1 MRIVLVDPSR
11 TTRLIV
17 TRMLKVRGH
26 DVLPFANELE
36 ALAVIRADISVDGL
50 ITSAEL
56 TTMSGVELCWETR
69 LLATC
74 RRPIYVLMMSTQYD
88 QRSLIEALDSG
99 ADDFIGKPPLAE
111 ELYARLR
118 AAERILSMQ
127 RELLRLA
134 TTDPLTGLC
143 NRRGFFEQATEVCRV
158 VPPDGSLSAIILDI
172 DNFKHINDSYGHETG
187 DEAIRACAAT
197 ARLPQALTGRLG
209 GDEFA
214 LLLEDRPLPEAIEI
228 AEDLRSRLATR
239 PFDTGKDRI
248 TLTWSIGVGEG
259 GPGDSVDQIL
269 ARADAA
275 LYDAKLGGRNRVVGA
290 GVRLLTRPAIVSD
303 GLARASVF
311 LGLLRFFAFLL
322 RFFEARHDLDE
333 RAGAMPV
340 VELRFE
346 DAFPSIPAGSRG
358 SRHAKDIGALGHA
371 AAGA

>member
-1 MRIVLVDPSR
+1 MRIALVEPSR

-17 TRMLKVRGH
+17 GRMLEARGH
-26 DVLPFANELE
+26 EVLPFADELE
-36 ALAVIRADISVDGL
+36 ALALIKADYSIEAL

-56 TTMSGVELCWETR
+56 KHISGLELCWETR
-69 LLATC
+69 LVATC

-143 NRRGFFEQATEVCRV
+143 NRRGFFEQATEACARV

-187 DEAIRACAAT
+187 DEAIRACANT
-197 ARLPQALTGRLG
+197 ARIQEALTGRLG

-214 LLLEDRPLPEAIEI
+214 LLLEDRMLPQAVEI
-228 AEDLRSRLATR
+228 AEELRLKLAGC

-259 GPGDSVDQIL
+259 RSGETVDQIL

-275 LYDAKLGGRNRVVGA
+275 LYSAKLGGRNRVVGVHA
-290 GVRLLTRPAIVSD
+290 GLLARPAIATT
-303 GLARASVF
+303 GLARASSF
-311 LGLLRFFAFLL
+311 
-322 RFFEARHDLDE
+322 
-333 RAGAMPV
+333 
-340 VELRFE
+340 
-346 DAFPSIPAGSRG
+346 
-358 SRHAKDIGALGHA
+358 
-371 AAGA
+371 

>member
-1 MRIVLVDPSR
+1 MRIALVDPSR

-17 TRMLKVRGH
+17 TRMLEARGH
-26 DVLPFANELE
+26 AVVAFADELA
-36 ALAVIRADISVDGL
+36 ALAQIKADPSIDSL

-56 TTMSGVELCWETR
+56 KTMSGVELCWEAR

-127 RELLRLA
+127 REVLRL
-134 TTDPLTGLC
+134 TITDPLTGLC
-143 NRRGFFEQATEVCRV
+143 NRRGFFEQATEACARV

-197 ARLPQALTGRLG
+197 ARISEALTGRLG

-214 LLLEDRPLPEAIEI
+214 LLLEDRPLSQAIEI
-228 AEDLRSRLATR
+228 AEDLRTRLAAR

-248 TLTWSIGVGEG
+248 MLTWSVGVSEG
-259 GPGDSVDQIL
+259 RPGDSVDQIL

-275 LYDAKLGGRNRVVGA
+275 LYDAKLAGRNRVVGA
-290 GVRLLTRPAIVSD
+290 HAGVLTRPAVVAD
-303 GLARASVF
+303 CFARVGTF
-311 LGLLRFFAFLL
+311 
-322 RFFEARHDLDE
+322 
-333 RAGAMPV
+333 
-340 VELRFE
+340 
-346 DAFPSIPAGSRG
+346 
-358 SRHAKDIGALGHA
+358 
-371 AAGA
+371 

>member
-1 MRIVLVDPSR
+1 MRVALVEPSR

-17 TRMLKVRGH
+17 GRMLEARGH
-26 DVLPFANELE
+26 EVLPFSDELE
-36 ALAVIRADISVDGL
+36 ALAEIKADHSTDAL

-56 TTMSGVELCWETR
+56 KAISGLELCWETR
-69 LLATC
+69 LVATC

-88 QRSLIEALDSG
+88 KRNLIEALDSG

-143 NRRGFFEQATEVCRV
+143 NRRGFFEQATEACARV
-158 VPPDGSLSAIILDI
+158 VPPDGSLSAIMLDV

-187 DEAIRACAAT
+187 DEALRICAGA
-197 ARLPQALTGRLG
+197 ARLKEALTGRLG

-214 LLLEDRPLPEAIEI
+214 LLLEERTLPQAIEI
-228 AEDLRSRLATR
+228 AEDLRLKLAGR
-239 PFDTGKDRI
+239 PLDTGKDRI

-259 GPGDSVDQIL
+259 KPGETVDQVL

-275 LYDAKLGGRNRVVGA
+275 LYNAKLGGRNRVVGVHA
-290 GVRLLTRPAIVSD
+290 GLPARPAIVST
-303 GLARASVF
+303 GPARAS
-311 LGLLRFFAFLL
+311 LL
-322 RFFEARHDLDE
+322 
-333 RAGAMPV
+333 
-340 VELRFE
+340 
-346 DAFPSIPAGSRG
+346 
-358 SRHAKDIGALGHA
+358 
-371 AAGA
+371 

>member
-1 MRIVLVDPSR
+1 MRIALVEPSR

-17 TRMLKVRGH
+17 GRMLEARGH
-26 DVLPFANELE
+26 EVLPFCDELE
-36 ALAVIRADISVDGL
+36 ALAQIKADPCIEAL

-56 TTMSGVELCWETR
+56 KHISGLELCWETR
-69 LLATC
+69 LVATC
-74 RRPIYVLMMSTQYD
+74 RRPIYVLMMSTEYD

-143 NRRGFFEQATEVCRV
+143 NRRGFFEQATEACARV

-187 DEAIRACAAT
+187 DEALRICAGA
-197 ARLPQALTGRLG
+197 ARLEEALTGRLG

-214 LLLEDRPLPEAIEI
+214 LLLEERALPQAIEI
-228 AEDLRSRLATR
+228 AEDLRLRLAGR

-248 TLTWSIGVGEG
+248 TLTWSVGVGEG
-259 GPGDSVDQIL
+259 RPGETVDQIL

-275 LYDAKLGGRNRVVGA
+275 LYNAKIGGRNRVVGVHA
-290 GVRLLTRPAIVSD
+290 GLLARPAIATT
-303 GLARASVF
+303 GLARASS
-311 LGLLRFFAFLL
+311 L
-322 RFFEARHDLDE
+322 
-333 RAGAMPV
+333 
-340 VELRFE
+340 
-346 DAFPSIPAGSRG
+346 
-358 SRHAKDIGALGHA
+358 
-371 AAGA
+371 